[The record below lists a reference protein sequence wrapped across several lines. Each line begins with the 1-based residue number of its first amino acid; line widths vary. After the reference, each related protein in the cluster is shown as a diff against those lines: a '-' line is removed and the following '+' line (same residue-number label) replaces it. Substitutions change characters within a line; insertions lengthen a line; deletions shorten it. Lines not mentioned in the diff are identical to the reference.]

1 MKGYGVLYEDGEL
14 LVLDKPAGL
23 SVQGGKGITI
33 SLDELLARDY
43 HPRPH
48 LVHRLDRD
56 TSGVLL
62 TAKSPAAAARCAAFF
77 DRSSGGLVKRYAAVC
92 AGILPEK
99 GVITGAIPAKGR
111 RPGGRELPARTN
123 YTRLGLS
130 SAPGPFSLAELVPA
144 TGRMHQ
150 IRRHLAGTGC
160 PILGDD
166 RYGDFTLNREL
177 KKSFGLKRMLLHARS
192 LYLPDPLVRGGREI
206 TAPLPDY
213 FKNFLEFLKIRPDF
227 QEMHPA
233 LDKGNVFFS

>member
-1 MKGYGVLYEDGEL
+1 MKGYGILYEDGEL

-33 SLDELLARDY
+33 SLDELLTRDY

-62 TAKSPAAAARCAAFF
+62 TAKTPASAARCAAFF
-77 DRSSGGLVKRYAAVC
+77 DRSSGGLIKRYAAVC

-99 GVITGAIPAKGR
+99 GVITETLPVKGR
-111 RPGGRELPARTN
+111 SEGRGLPARTN

-130 SAPGPFSLAELVPA
+130 PDPGPFSLAELVPA
-144 TGRMHQ
+144 TGRTHQ

-160 PILGDD
+160 PVLGDD
-166 RYGDFTLNREL
+166 KYGDFALNREL
-177 KKSFGLKRMLLHARS
+177 RKSRGLKRMLLHARS
-192 LYLPDPLVRGGREI
+192 LYLPDPLIRGGREI
-206 TAPLPDY
+206 AAPLPDY
-213 FKNFLEFLKIRPDF
+213 FKDFLEFLEIRPDF
-227 QEMHPA
+227 PETPEQPRTDA
-233 LDKGNVFFS
+233 G